1 MSQSRRFS
9 RIVVAVA
16 AGLMAVVGAVPSGA
30 AVVSTDQ
37 VAHAAPSPKTGPGD
51 WCC

>member
-9 RIVVAVA
+9 RIVLTVA
-16 AGLMAVVGAVPSGA
+16 AGLLAVAGAVPSGA
-30 AVVSTDQ
+30 AVVTSG
-37 VAHAAPSPKTGPGD
+37 HASHVVPAPSHPGD

>member
-9 RIVVAVA
+9 RIVLAVT
-16 AGLMAVVGAVPSGA
+16 AGLIAVIGAVPSGA
-30 AVVSTDQ
+30 AVVTSG
-37 VAHAAPSPKTGPGD
+37 HAAAHSAPSTKGPGD

>member
-16 AGLMAVVGAVPSGA
+16 AGLIAVVGAVPSGA
-30 AVVSTDQ
+30 AVVSSGHA
-37 VAHAAPSPKTGPGD
+37 AHATATPKGGPGD